1 MPVTFEETLRYLPYI
16 YLFVIS
22 LIAVI
27 FTCYDKIASKK
38 LPDRRV
44 PEAMLLFI
52 SLLRGSLA
60 MYATM
65 RAIRHKTQHAKFMI
79 GIPVIML
86 LQLAG
91 AVAVWLLM

>member
-1 MPVTFEETLRYLPYI
+1 MSVTFEETIRYLPYI
-16 YLFVIS
+16 YLFVVS

-38 LPDRRV
+38 LPGRRV

-52 SLLRGSLA
+52 SLLGGSAA
-60 MYATM
+60 MYVTM

-91 AVAVWLLM
+91 FVAIWLIL